1 MREIGDKAIFRRV
14 GVVVGGRRGRGRQ
27 VRDRPSNIQGV
38 RISINMGVSTA
49 NAALVLVVCNENRG
63 GSERKGPRD
72 QRRIFVRYAAA
83 MPSQS
88 RGDRD
93 VKITVGMSDSARV
106 EWSGVPSS
114 ALHDVSATFCFL
126 DGLRPPFLVNTQ

>member
-27 VRDRPSNIQGV
+27 VRDRPNNIQGV

-63 GSERKGPRD
+63 GSEGKGPRD
-72 QRRIFVRYAAA
+72 QRRIFVRYLTLQPCRHRVAA
-83 MPSQS
+83 
-88 RGDRD
+88 
-93 VKITVGMSDSARV
+93 IET
-106 EWSGVPSS
+106 
-114 ALHDVSATFCFL
+114 
-126 DGLRPPFLVNTQ
+126 

>member
-1 MREIGDKAIFRRV
+1 
-14 GVVVGGRRGRGRQ
+14 
-27 VRDRPSNIQGV
+27 
-38 RISINMGVSTA
+38 MGLSTA

-93 VKITVGMSDSARV
+93 VKITVGMSDSERV
-106 EWSGVPSS
+106 ECDLQPCMMNQQR
-114 ALHDVSATFCFL
+114 LCFL
-126 DGLRPPFLVNTQ
+126 VV